1 MNLRVRCKSG
11 QTVPKEGGGSIGEE
25 PVSVEL
31 SHYYRT
37 LLADG
42 SLERVAESDEGEAQ

>member
-1 MNLRVRCKSG
+1 MNIRVRCNPG
-11 QTVPKEGGGSIGEE
+11 QSVPKEGGGTIGEE

-42 SLERVAESDEGEAQ
+42 SLVRAAEPEGEDQ